1 MAVRDTVGV
10 EPLVIR
16 PRKARVACWIAAV
29 VVALAFIALAFTLTG
44 ATDGGGQFEP
54 ADQGAMAG
62 LGLLAAG
69 AILLFT
75 RPMVR
80 ADEKGVRVRN
90 VIGSYDLPWQVV
102 RAVRFERGASW
113 ASLELQDDDEV
124 SVMAIQAVDKEDAVT
139 AVRSLRAMLA
149 AVNHAD

>member
-1 MAVRDTVGV
+1 MAVRETVSV

-29 VVALAFIALAFTLTG
+29 AVALVFTGLAFTLTG
-44 ATDGGGQFEP
+44 ETDGGGQFEP
-54 ADQGAMAG
+54 VDQIAMVG
-62 LGLLAAG
+62 LGLLGAAV
-69 AILLFT
+69 ILLFT
-75 RPMVR
+75 RPLIR
-80 ADEKGVRVRN
+80 ADENGVHVRN

-102 RAVRFERGASW
+102 RAVRFNRGASW

-124 SVMAIQAVDKEDAVT
+124 SLMAIQAVDKENAVA

-149 AVNHAD
+149 AVNDAD